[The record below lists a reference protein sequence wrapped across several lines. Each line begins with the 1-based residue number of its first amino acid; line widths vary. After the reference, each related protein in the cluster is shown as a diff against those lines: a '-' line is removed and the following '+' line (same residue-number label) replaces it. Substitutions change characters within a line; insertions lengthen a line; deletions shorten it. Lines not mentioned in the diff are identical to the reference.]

1 VTTDESLRSAERWLR
16 RRRGG
21 IRAWLAGAALLDWA
35 AVVVLVAQA
44 GLLARILDQVLFHGA
59 AVADQQKAL
68 ALLLLLL
75 PLRSALLWGADQC
88 SAEGAVRLQQRLR
101 EELLKKLRRLG
112 PAWLSGQ
119 ASGDLVATL
128 GEGIEALAGYYSSYL
143 PAMSRVMAVPPT
155 LLVFVFFRDWLSG
168 LVLLATAPL
177 VPFFMILIGKGA
189 QRRNQ
194 RQWRA
199 LARMSSHLLDRL
211 RGLSTLKQLDASRR
225 EAEVVARISEDYRL
239 RTLSVLRIA
248 FLSSFT
254 LEFFATVSIAV
265 VAVLVGFRLYWN
277 QLTFFD
283 GFFALL
289 LAPEFYLPLRRLGS
303 AYHDR
308 MEAIAAAERLVEI
321 FSAVPP
327 GAVAGTAPFRPAHG
341 EGVEIVLRGVGF
353 RWPGERGR
361 GEEAPGALNGLDLRI
376 AAGERVAVVGP
387 SGAGKST
394 LFHLLLGFLRPDE
407 GEIRVDG
414 QPLADLDP
422 ESWRHRLAWLPQSP
436 RIFHGSVAENIA
448 LGRPDAEPEAIE
460 EAARRARCLEFI
472 ERLPSGFDTV
482 IGEGGRSL
490 SGGQR
495 QRIALARAFLRDA
508 RLVLLDEPTASLDL
522 ASEALI
528 RNSLEELAGQ
538 ATLVVIAHRRQSLHH
553 ADRILVLNEGR
564 LVQQGSHRRLLREEG
579 LYRELLAPCA
589 TTL

>member
-1 VTTDESLRSAERWLR
+1 MTTDESLRSAERWLR

-361 GEEAPGALNGLDLRI
+361 GEEAPGALSGLDLRI

>member
-1 VTTDESLRSAERWLR
+1 MTTDESLRSAERWLR